1 MKKKSL
7 LAASFLLASLLPC
20 TAQNT
25 PISQMEKLSRGIVAL
40 PSMSSQGE
48 FISWRLLG
56 TDNARTTTF
65 DVIRDGKTIASN
77 LKNATNFLDKNGNS
91 NSLYQIVT
99 RVNGIKTEVS
109 KVVKPWSDK
118 YLRIKLNSPG
128 NGYTPNDINTGD
140 VDGDGEYELIVKWNP
155 SNAKDNSQAG
165 KTDPVFLDC
174 YKLSGKQLWR
184 IDLGYNIRAGAHYTQ
199 HLVYDFDGDGK
210 AEVICKTAPLT
221 KDGRGNY
228 ITAAA
233 TDNSIRNTP
242 QINYRNS
249 RGYVNAGPEFLTIFN
264 GQTGAAIHTVY
275 YNPNRAGTVGGAPN
289 MPSSKNFWG
298 DTYGGRSDRFLSA
311 VAYLDGANAKPSAVF
326 TRGYYTRAYIW
337 AVNFDGHKLST
348 KWLSAST
355 SPNSLT
361 LTDGNGKSTTKNYNH
376 STANRG
382 SHTMYGNG
390 NHNMSIADVDGDG
403 CDEIIWGS
411 AALDNN
417 GYMLYATGYGH
428 GDAIHL
434 GKFIPDRKGLQVFE
448 VHEEKPYGWDLHDA
462 ATGQIIYSA
471 TSSGDNG
478 RGMAGTFIQNTRGG
492 QFSSFGDRS
501 LRSAVTGKIISNS
514 WTSCNFRVYWD
525 GSLYDQWFD
534 KDITKWN
541 GNGTTV
547 IFQPSK
553 YNNSQTCNSTKAT
566 PCLQADLFGDWR
578 EEIVMYS
585 GNDNSTLNIFTTTE
599 PTEYRIPTL
608 MHDHTY
614 RMGIAW
620 QQAGYNQPPHLG
632 YYLPDY
638 ATYFNAD
645 RNIKIQDDNGTIK
658 WAFDKGTD
666 GQQATI
672 ADNLKKYVTTDV
684 QMAYGLTYGGIKE
697 LNGLNETR
705 IGVTVDNDP
714 TPDDGNKLSFIVSPV
729 NGYSL
734 NITRIEF
741 TATRIGTDGGNID
754 VSWAG
759 SKIASGLRPA
769 RNKANPE
776 YTTYTYN
783 VTTAN
788 QEKGHKLTFNFYNLG
803 ITKQF
808 GIANIKLYGTIKA
821 IGTRAKE
828 LNVTNGIED
837 VGITIDDN
845 MPWYTING
853 VKVEKPEQPGIYI
866 HNKKKVV
873 IK

>member
-1 MKKKSL
+1 
-7 LAASFLLASLLPC
+7 
-20 TAQNT
+20 
-25 PISQMEKLSRGIVAL
+25 
-40 PSMSSQGE
+40 
-48 FISWRLLG
+48 
-56 TDNARTTTF
+56 
-65 DVIRDGKTIASN
+65 
-77 LKNATNFLDKNGNS
+77 
-91 NSLYQIVT
+91 
-99 RVNGIKTEVS
+99 
-109 KVVKPWSDK
+109 
-118 YLRIKLNSPG
+118 
-128 NGYTPNDINTGD
+128 
-140 VDGDGEYELIVKWNP
+140 
-155 SNAKDNSQAG
+155 
-165 KTDPVFLDC
+165 
-174 YKLSGKQLWR
+174 
-184 IDLGYNIRAGAHYTQ
+184 
-199 HLVYDFDGDGK
+199 
-210 AEVICKTAPLT
+210 
-221 KDGRGNY
+221 
-228 ITAAA
+228 
-233 TDNSIRNTP
+233 
-242 QINYRNS
+242 
-249 RGYVNAGPEFLTIFN
+249 
-264 GQTGAAIHTVY
+264 
-275 YNPNRAGTVGGAPN
+275 
-289 MPSSKNFWG
+289 
-298 DTYGGRSDRFLSA
+298 
-311 VAYLDGANAKPSAVF
+311 
-326 TRGYYTRAYIW
+326 
-337 AVNFDGHKLST
+337 
-348 KWLSAST
+348 
-355 SPNSLT
+355 
-361 LTDGNGKSTTKNYNH
+361 
-376 STANRG
+376 
-382 SHTMYGNG
+382 
-390 NHNMSIADVDGDG
+390 MSIADVDGDG

-514 WTSCNFRVYWD
+514 WTSCNFRIYWD

-534 KDITKWN
+534 KDISKWN

-729 NGYSL
+729 NGYAL

-759 SKIASGLRPA
+759 NKIASGLRPA

-853 VKVEKPEQPGIYI
+853 VKVEKPEHPGIYI